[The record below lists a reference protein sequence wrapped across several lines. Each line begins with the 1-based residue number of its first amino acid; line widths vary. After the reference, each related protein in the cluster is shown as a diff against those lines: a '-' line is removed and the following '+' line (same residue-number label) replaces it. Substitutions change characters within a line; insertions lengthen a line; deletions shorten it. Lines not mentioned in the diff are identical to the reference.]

1 MVIENV
7 WQFLFVVLAVYGA
20 AELGAKFQRWVNS

>member
-7 WQFLFVVLAVYGA
+7 WQLLFVVLAVYGGA
-20 AELGAKFQRWVNS
+20 NLGHKFQVWVNS

>member
-7 WQFLFVVLAVYGA
+7 WQFLFVVLAVYGGA
-20 AELGAKFQRWVNS
+20 SLGAKFQAWVNP